1 MAPSLLIRRTFF
13 RHCLLAPVL
22 FCIALRCGAQP
33 PEEATPPETPAPEA
47 VRTITVVMDDNYPPY
62 TFRDS
67 SGKLQGILPDLW
79 YLWQQ
84 KTGVG
89 IKLEGMDWLQAQQ
102 TMAAGKADVIDTMF
116 ETPER
121 QRHYAFSPPYAHIDV
136 AIFFHKTIGG
146 ITNEADSLKGFT
158 VGVKA
163 GDACIE
169 RLNADGIHQQVA
181 FASYENM
188 LKAAGRGDI
197 KVMCIDKPPGL
208 HFLYKLGLQDEFRT
222 SLPLYSG
229 DFHWA
234 VRKASLD
241 TYQLVS
247 EGFAQI
253 SQSERDAIDDRWLGA
268 SLTRGRLAPYLSYA
282 AHALVIGAG
291 ISLVL
296 FLWVFSLRRRVNVRT
311 RELSDTLQ
319 ALQAAQQD
327 SEKALDS
334 LNTTLEA
341 LPDLMTEVDGEGR
354 IYSYRAARD
363 DMMLI
368 PPEDFLQRN
377 IDDVL
382 PIAAA
387 AVIRE
392 ALEEARQTGAS
403 YGLQYLLSLP
413 EGEHWYEL
421 SVARKKGNETPP
433 RFVVLSRNIT
443 ERKYAEAEIQR
454 LAFYDPL
461 TQLPNRRLILDRL
474 QQAVAAS
481 ERHHNHGAL
490 LFIDLDNFKTLNDT
504 QGHKTGD
511 LLLKEVSLRLKS
523 CVRTEDSIARL
534 GGDEFVI
541 LLEDLSPRSDEAAA
555 QVETISQKILDK
567 IALPFRFEG
576 YEHHSSASIGV
587 CLFAGRTES
596 EDEIMKR
603 ADVAMYRAKTSGR
616 NTCCFFDPALQASLE
631 NRARLEAEL
640 RRALPER
647 QLLLYYQAQV
657 DNAGRVIGAEVLLR
671 WDHPERGMVSP
682 LQFIPLA
689 EETGLIVPIGHWVM
703 EEACRRVQQW
713 SKDARTRYLSLS
725 VNVSARQFRQPDFVQ
740 EVAAL
745 LRQHDTEPSR
755 LKLELTESLVLDNV
769 ADSIEKMYALKSL
782 GVPFS
787 MDDFGTGYSSLSYL
801 KRLPLDQLKIDQTF
815 VRDIVTD
822 PGDAIIVKTI
832 IGMARN
838 LGLDVIAEGVETVAQ
853 KEFLL
858 QNDCLKFQGYLFSRP
873 LPLADFEALLDQQDA

>member
-1 MAPSLLIRRTFF
+1 MAPTLLIRRILF

-33 PEEATPPETPAPEA
+33 PEEATPPETPAPEVA
-47 VRTITVVMDDNYPPY
+47 RTITVVMDDNYPPY

-79 YLWQQ
+79 HLWQQ

-89 IKLEGMDWLQAQQ
+89 LKLEGMDWLQAQQ

-163 GDACIE
+163 GDACID

-181 FASYENM
+181 FASYESM

-341 LPDLMTEVDGEGR
+341 LPDLMTEVDGDGR
-354 IYSYRAARD
+354 IYNYRAARD

-368 PPEDFLQRN
+368 PPEDFLHSCAPLR
-377 IDDVL
+377 
-382 PIAAA
+382 
-387 AVIRE
+387 R
-392 ALEEARQTGAS
+392 G
-403 YGLQYLLSLP
+403 
-413 EGEHWYEL
+413 
-421 SVARKKGNETPP
+421 P
-433 RFVVLSRNIT
+433 RRSSMWRRSGFRPRT
-443 ERKYAEAEIQR
+443 AG
-454 LAFYDPL
+454 F
-461 TQLPNRRLILDRL
+461 PNR
-474 QQAVAAS
+474 
-481 ERHHNHGAL
+481 
-490 LFIDLDNFKTLNDT
+490 T
-504 QGHKTGD
+504 
-511 LLLKEVSLRLKS
+511 
-523 CVRTEDSIARL
+523 
-534 GGDEFVI
+534 
-541 LLEDLSPRSDEAAA
+541 
-555 QVETISQKILDK
+555 
-567 IALPFRFEG
+567 
-576 YEHHSSASIGV
+576 
-587 CLFAGRTES
+587 
-596 EDEIMKR
+596 
-603 ADVAMYRAKTSGR
+603 
-616 NTCCFFDPALQASLE
+616 
-631 NRARLEAEL
+631 
-640 RRALPER
+640 
-647 QLLLYYQAQV
+647 
-657 DNAGRVIGAEVLLR
+657 
-671 WDHPERGMVSP
+671 
-682 LQFIPLA
+682 
-689 EETGLIVPIGHWVM
+689 
-703 EEACRRVQQW
+703 
-713 SKDARTRYLSLS
+713 
-725 VNVSARQFRQPDFVQ
+725 
-740 EVAAL
+740 
-745 LRQHDTEPSR
+745 
-755 LKLELTESLVLDNV
+755 
-769 ADSIEKMYALKSL
+769 
-782 GVPFS
+782 
-787 MDDFGTGYSSLSYL
+787 
-801 KRLPLDQLKIDQTF
+801 
-815 VRDIVTD
+815 
-822 PGDAIIVKTI
+822 
-832 IGMARN
+832 
-838 LGLDVIAEGVETVAQ
+838 
-853 KEFLL
+853 
-858 QNDCLKFQGYLFSRP
+858 
-873 LPLADFEALLDQQDA
+873 